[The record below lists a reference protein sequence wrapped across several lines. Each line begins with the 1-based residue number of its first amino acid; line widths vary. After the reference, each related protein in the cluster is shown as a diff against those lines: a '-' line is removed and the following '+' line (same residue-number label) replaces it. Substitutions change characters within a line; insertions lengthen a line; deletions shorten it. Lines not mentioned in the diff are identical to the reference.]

1 MAKKTTKKFTFNPRA
16 GTMDQP
22 GANPPSLN
30 KQAYGMTR
38 PKARP
43 TAPKKS
49 LRPKKSPGK

>member
-1 MAKKTTKKFTFNPRA
+1 MAKKTTKKSTFNPRA
-16 GTMDQP
+16 GIMDQP
-22 GANPPSLN
+22 GPNPPSLN

-49 LRPKKSPGK
+49 LRPKKRPGK